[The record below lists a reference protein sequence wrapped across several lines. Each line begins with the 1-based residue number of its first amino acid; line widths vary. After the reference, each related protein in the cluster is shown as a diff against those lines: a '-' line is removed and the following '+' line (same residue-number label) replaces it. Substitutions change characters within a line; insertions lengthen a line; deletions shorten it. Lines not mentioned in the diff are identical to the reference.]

1 MSRSL
6 NYNNSSIKGFSSK
19 RRRATRNF
27 ILLLIFAITTLLL
40 SRFLQ
45 EKSYSSNIIAVI
57 NNRQITKEDFINHLQ
72 FLFDNNDI
80 NKISAISNPNSINLN
95 QIVIEDLPID
105 IIDEIVKKIY
115 IEKELLERANRSSIL
130 KEDRMKKQISRQI
143 DQITISQYLSALA
156 KSRSNNDAI
165 NSKYLEFSK
174 DFEGKKEYK
183 ISQIIFDN
191 EQDAIAFYE
200 KASHQNINQNNKTN
214 TNKYKEEND
223 EEDEDND
230 DKNNKL
236 ISDKIDEDFN
246 KNINQE
252 YLNDKLIP
260 AELINLLAIMNKN
273 DITRPIQLNNKWHI
287 VKLFDY
293 RFIKIPSFE
302 EVKEKLVSEIN
313 NNIRSDLEQEILSGA
328 KIEYKYLKR

>member
-1 MSRSL
+1 MSGSL
-6 NYNNSSIKGFSSK
+6 NYNNSSIRGFSSK
-19 RRRATRNF
+19 RKKATRNF

-40 SRFLQ
+40 SRLLQ

-80 NKISAISNPNSINLN
+80 NKISAISNLKSTNLN
-95 QIVIEDLPID
+95 QIVIEDLPLD
-105 IIDEIVKKIY
+105 IIDDIVKKIY
-115 IEKELLERANRSSIL
+115 LEKELLERANRSAIL
-130 KEDRMKKQISRQI
+130 KEDRVKKQISRQI
-143 DQITISQYLSALA
+143 NQITISQYLSALA
-156 KSRSNNDAI
+156 RSRSNNNAI

-191 EQDAIAFYE
+191 EQDAIAFYQ
-200 KASHQNINQNNKTN
+200 KANHQNIDQNSKTN
-214 TNKYKEEND
+214 INNSEGDEAEEGN
-223 EEDEDND
+223 
-230 DKNNKL
+230 KNNKL

-246 KNINQE
+246 ENINQE

-260 AELINLLAIMNKN
+260 AELVNLLSIMNKN
-273 DITRPIQLNNKWHI
+273 DITRPIQINNKWYI

-293 RFIKIPSFE
+293 RFMKIPAFE

-313 NNIRSDLEQEILSGA
+313 NNIKNDLEQEILSGA
-328 KIEYKYLKR
+328 KIEYKYLKK